1 MHFTLSIW
9 NFLNKTF
16 RWNSG
21 YDRSSLIYLVVKGHQ
36 KGSSFGW
43 DYKTRCPALEVK
55 GELKVSMVCLWRQ
68 YDYDVLTCGCC
79 WHWCRSWGRDL
90 HCKIYKKYVDYI
102 NVNCMNHLFGSFVG
116 FLLYE
121 KVFQVNEYMSCC
133 LKCLF
138 REYHDRTISLC
149 QQSIEII
156 KFQIN
161 GFPVIS
167 SEGER

>member
-1 MHFTLSIW
+1 
-9 NFLNKTF
+9 
-16 RWNSG
+16 
-21 YDRSSLIYLVVKGHQ
+21 
-36 KGSSFGW
+36 
-43 DYKTRCPALEVK
+43 
-55 GELKVSMVCLWRQ
+55 
-68 YDYDVLTCGCC
+68 
-79 WHWCRSWGRDL
+79 
-90 HCKIYKKYVDYI
+90 
-102 NVNCMNHLFGSFVG
+102 MNHLFGSFVG